1 MIQFSILLFMTDFTI
16 LIETFEL
23 FHSVKNSLRYFRGIA
38 KEVSRRIII
47 SFINKI
53 GKINGE

>member
-1 MIQFSILLFMTDFTI
+1 MTDFTI

-23 FHSVKNSLRYFRGIA
+23 FHCVKNSFRYFLGID
-38 KEVSRRIII
+38 KEVRRRIII